1 MYSNLRDDKKK
12 ERERESKQ
20 KNKKIGF
27 IIFVYLKHTNIVMK
41 PKDEVDDLFEEFD
54 EKLKV
59 QDEQQDEILQDE
71 S

>member
-1 MYSNLRDDKKK
+1 
-12 ERERESKQ
+12 
-20 KNKKIGF
+20 
-27 IIFVYLKHTNIVMK
+27 MK